1 MDDTS
6 GRLGETDGLDDDA
19 RRRATQLRAEIA
31 GTREELS
38 ETVEAIQE
46 KLRPANIVA
55 SATDQVKRATTER
68 VRNMAHAAEERTRGM
83 VSQTKRAAGDMMDHV
98 RRRPMSAALLGFGAV
113 WLLTY
118 ASRRRWNGFSDYD
131 SRRSRTDDSW
141 IDDGYETA
149 EYGILERLRDNP
161 IPAALCGIGLTWLA
175 TSDRGRRVQ
184 RSYIGGEYDV
194 ASVEEYDVSPVEES
208 SRVMDTARRAGD
220 TARRAGEKVQQYASD
235 ATATVRR
242 TTRHAQ
248 TQLQRV
254 INENPLMVGAGALV
268 LGAAVGLSLPETEH
282 ENEWMGE
289 TRDNLVEHAQDVA
302 RSAVSTVQDA
312 AGNVADEVVKRALG
326 GEQG

>member
-6 GRLGETDGLDDDA
+6 GRIGETDGLDDNA

-31 GTREELS
+31 GTREELN

-46 KLRPANIVA
+46 KLRAANIVA
-55 SATDQVKRATTER
+55 STTDQVKRATTER

-83 VSQTKRAAGDMMDHV
+83 VSQTKRTAGDVMDHV

-118 ASRRRWNGFSDYD
+118 VSRRGRDGFSDYD
-131 SRRSRTDDSW
+131 SRRSLSDDSW
-141 IDDGYETA
+141 IDDYETA
-149 EYGILERLRDNP
+149 EYGILERLRDHP

-175 TSDRGRRVQ
+175 ISDRGHRVE
-184 RSYIGGEYDV
+184 RSYSGGEFDV

-208 SRVMDTARRAGD
+208 SSVMDTARRAGQ
-220 TARRAGEKVQQYASD
+220 KVQEYASD

-242 TTRHAQ
+242 TTRQAQ
-248 TQLQRV
+248 SQLQRV
-254 INENPLMVGAGALV
+254 INENPLMVGAGALA

-289 TRDNLVEHAQDVA
+289 TRDNLVERAQNVA
-302 RSAVSTVQDA
+302 RNAVDA
-312 AGNVADEVVKRALG
+312 AGDTAGEVVKRAFG